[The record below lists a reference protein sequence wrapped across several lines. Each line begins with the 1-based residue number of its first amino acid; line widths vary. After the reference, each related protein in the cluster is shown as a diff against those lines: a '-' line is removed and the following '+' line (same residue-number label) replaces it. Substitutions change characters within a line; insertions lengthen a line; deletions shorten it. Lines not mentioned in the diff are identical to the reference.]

1 MRKPGERP
9 SARAYHGARSQRR
22 RHPTQWSLSRP
33 LLALI
38 LTNESFYHEWRDSIV
53 GQQAGDVERQRKL
66 AAAFDKLM
74 SDISVSL
81 EAKNRDRFT
90 HNLTCFRHQIKEL
103 L

>member
-1 MRKPGERP
+1 M
-9 SARAYHGARSQRR
+9 
-22 RHPTQWSLSRP
+22 
-33 LLALI
+33 LALI

>member
-1 MRKPGERP
+1 MNLHCVRVCTLSRVLNTC
-9 SARAYHGARSQRR
+9 R
-22 RHPTQWSLSRP
+22 PTQWSLSRP

-74 SDISVSL
+74 GDISVSL

-90 HNLTCFRHQIKEL
+90 HNLTCFRHQMKEML
-103 L
+103 